1 MPHPSPKFASSLPV
15 PPGSMEKMRPAGAS
29 PDRKD
34 SPVDAQ
40 LASDLL
46 LGFIGLLSLGSLI
59 GVVGAFWSM
68 GRQNYRKS

>member
-1 MPHPSPKFASSLPV
+1 
-15 PPGSMEKMRPAGAS
+15 MEKMRPAGAS

-46 LGFIGLLSLGSLI
+46 LGVIGLLSLGSLI

-68 GRQNYRKS
+68 GRANYRKS

>member
-1 MPHPSPKFASSLPV
+1 
-15 PPGSMEKMRPAGAS
+15 MEKVRPAGAS

-46 LGFIGLLSLGSLI
+46 LGVIGLLSLGSLI
-59 GVVGAFWSM
+59 GVIGAFWSM
-68 GRQNYRKS
+68 GRANYRKS